1 MKAAGKPYR
10 TRRGN
15 QEYEKGYEGG
25 GESMKIGTGRGGGI
39 TQRFSCE
46 QHYGPSTKKGVR
58 ERD

>member
-10 TRRGN
+10 TRRAN

-25 GESMKIGTGRGGGI
+25 GESMKIGAGRGGI
-39 TQRFSCE
+39 TQRFSCQ
-46 QHYGPSTKKGVR
+46 QHYMVPKKGVR